1 MNFWRKNMK
10 NLLSAMFLLTAVTIN
25 AGHHES
31 GHKGNTVEW
40 EIETYTSSA
49 PDFIGDFATVVGA
62 SGKVIREGTNGWTCL
77 PFIPMPK
84 MGFKNANEAA
94 PACADAN
101 AVAWANA
108 YIAQEKPE
116 IENDGWIWM
125 KHGDTGVD
133 NFRPYSEGD
142 KANTKPEDWIYSGSH
157 LMLMPKDP
165 KSLDGVSTDFTT
177 GAPYVMM
184 KGTPFVHLMI
194 PLDGYYDYQPESAPK

>member
-1 MNFWRKNMK
+1 MIKKLNILLTI
-10 NLLSAMFLLTAVTIN
+10 LLSVTLS
-25 AGHHES
+25 AGHHE
-31 GHKGNTVEW
+31 KGDMHGNSVQW
-40 EIETYTSSA
+40 EIDTYTSSA

-62 SGKVIREGTNGWTCL
+62 SGEVLREGTNGWTCL
-77 PFIPMPK
+77 PFVPMPK
-84 MGFKNANEAA
+84 MGFKNPNEAA

-108 YIAQEKPE
+108 YISKTKPV

-125 KHGDTGVD
+125 IHGDTGVD

-142 KANTKPEDWIYSGSH
+142 KANTAPEDWIYSGSH

-165 KSLDGVSTDFTT
+165 ASLDGVSTDFTT

-184 KGTPFVHLMI
+184 KGTPLCI
-194 PLDGYYDYQPESAPK
+194 

>member
-1 MNFWRKNMK
+1 MK
-10 NLLSAMFLLTAVTIN
+10 NIILSMLLIAPFAIEAIN
-25 AGHHES
+25 SE
-31 GHKGNTVEW
+31 GNSVEW
-40 EIETYTSSA
+40 EIKTYTSAA

-62 SGKVIREGTNGWTCL
+62 SGEILREGSNGWTCL

-84 MGFKNANEAA
+84 MGFKTANEAA

-108 YIAQEKPE
+108 YIAQSKPE

-142 KANTKPEDWIYSGSH
+142 KDNTDPEDWIYSGSH

-165 KSLDGVSTDFTT
+165 ASLEGVSTDFTT

-184 KGTPFVHLMI
+184 QGTPFVHLMI

>member
-1 MNFWRKNMK
+1 MNKKIYSLFALIFIVNI
-10 NLLSAMFLLTAVTIN
+10 S
-25 AGHHES
+25 AGHHEG
-31 GHKGNTVEW
+31 GHMHGNSEEW

-49 PDFIGDFATVVGA
+49 PDFIGDFATVISA
-62 SGKVIREGTNGWTCL
+62 SGQVLSEGPHGWTCL

-84 MGFKNANEAA
+84 MGFKSANAAA

-101 AVAWANA
+101 AVAWADA
-108 YIAQEKPE
+108 YINQTTPK

-125 KHGDTGVD
+125 IHGDTGVD

-142 KANTKPEDWIYSGSH
+142 KENTDPEDWIYSGSH

-165 KSLDGVSTDFTT
+165 SSMDGISTDFTT

-194 PLDGYYDYQPESAPK
+194 PLEGYYDYQPESAPK

>member
-1 MNFWRKNMK
+1 MK
-10 NLLSAMFLLTAVTIN
+10 NIILSMLLIAPFAIEANNS
-25 AGHHES
+25 E
-31 GHKGNTVEW
+31 GNSVEW
-40 EIETYTSSA
+40 EIKTYTSAA

-62 SGKVIREGTNGWTCL
+62 SGEILREGSNGWTCL

-84 MGFKNANEAA
+84 MGFKTANEAA

-108 YIAQEKPE
+108 YIAQSKPE

-142 KANTKPEDWIYSGSH
+142 KENTDPEDWIYSGSH

-165 KSLDGVSTDFTT
+165 ASLEGVSTDFTT

-184 KGTPFVHLMI
+184 QGTPFVHLMI

>member
-1 MNFWRKNMK
+1 MK
-10 NLLSAMFLLTAVTIN
+10 NIILSMLLVAPFAIEANNS
-25 AGHHES
+25 E
-31 GHKGNTVEW
+31 GNSVEW
-40 EIETYTSSA
+40 EIKTYTSAA

-62 SGKVIREGTNGWTCL
+62 SGEILREGSNGWTCL

-84 MGFKNANEAA
+84 MGFKTANEAA

-108 YIAQEKPE
+108 YIAQSKPE

-142 KANTKPEDWIYSGSH
+142 KDNTDPEDWIYSGSH

-165 KSLDGVSTDFTT
+165 SSLEGVSTDFTT

-184 KGTPFVHLMI
+184 QGTPFVHLMI

>member
-1 MNFWRKNMK
+1 MK
-10 NLLSAMFLLTAVTIN
+10 NIILSMLLIAPFAIEANNS
-25 AGHHES
+25 E
-31 GHKGNTVEW
+31 GNSVEW
-40 EIETYTSSA
+40 EIKTYTSAA
-49 PDFIGDFATVVGA
+49 PNFIGDFATVVGA
-62 SGKVIREGTNGWTCL
+62 SGEILREGSNGWTCL

-84 MGFKNANEAA
+84 MGFKTANEAA

-108 YIAQEKPE
+108 YIAQSKPE

-142 KANTKPEDWIYSGSH
+142 KENTDPEDWIYSGSH

-165 KSLDGVSTDFTT
+165 SSLEGVSTDFTT

-184 KGTPFVHLMI
+184 QGTPFVHLMI
-194 PLDGYYDYQPESAPK
+194 PLEGYYDYQPESAPK

>member
-1 MNFWRKNMK
+1 MNNKIIAT
-10 NLLSAMFLLTAVTIN
+10 LFLFTSFGVF
-25 AGHHES
+25 AGHHGD
-31 GHKGNTVEW
+31 GHKGMGNSEEW
-40 EIETYTSSA
+40 EIETYTSAA
-49 PDFIGDFATVVGA
+49 PDFIGNFATVVGA

-84 MGFKNANEAA
+84 MGFKTANEAA

-108 YIAQEKPE
+108 YIAQAKPE

-142 KANTKPEDWIYSGSH
+142 KANTKAEDWIYSGSH

-165 KSLDGVSTDFTT
+165 SSLDGVSTDFTT